1 MSLGRQGW
9 CLLLAVSCIAA
20 AAACGSSSSSAT
32 PPDAGSGDDAA
43 GGSDT
48 GGPRPEGGTDSSTD
62 AATDAGL
69 VSVTFNPP
77 SLPMSGPELSNPM
90 RGQYLWLGSA
100 AYPAGWPDVDSYQ
113 RWNWAQLEPSQGNFQ
128 WALIDDEIAAAKAR
142 GGRFGMRIM
151 ALCQGCADHTYMNAQ
166 TSIPDDLA
174 AVVNPLIGAAPG
186 DSTQYLIPD
195 WNSDAYFS
203 RLTELLTAIADRYKN
218 DPHFAWMDV
227 SSYGNWGEMH
237 LYPFTQPGGPYSTST
252 QTPIT
257 DANAQRLVNLNT
269 MLFSNKLLVV
279 NAEQQAALTTAVA
292 SVTPPVGIRVDCL
305 GSDGL
310 AGGGTAIAAVT
321 GAANRWQTAPFIT
334 EWCQTN
340 LGTSGMDLFVQGE
353 SQVRQY
359 HVSMLSSDNFSTDP
373 TTAAETTAF
382 RQANVEAGYRLR
394 AQSVSVTFDPTLR
407 GALAVDVSWMNDN
420 VAPTYLA
427 WNVVLGLRGSSTV
440 ESPLKVDLRKV
451 LPGTPVK
458 DAEQVTFSAA
468 LAAGSYDVYLR
479 VEDAQ
484 AVAVPMQLAMTGRDS
499 AGNYVLG
506 KLAVP

>member
-1 MSLGRQGW
+1 MSVGRHAG
-9 CLLLAVSCIAA
+9 CVLLVAV
-20 AAACGSSSSSAT
+20 AAACGSTSTQAAS
-32 PPDAGSGDDAA
+32 DAGTDAPN
-43 GGSDT
+43 GSDASNPQT
-48 GGPRPEGGTDSSTD
+48 EGGADAGTDG
-62 AATDAGL
+62 ARGDAGL
-69 VSVTFNPP
+69 VSVTFTPP
-77 SLPMSGPELSNPM
+77 SLPASGPELSNPM
-90 RGQYLWLGSA
+90 RGQYLWLGVP
-100 AYPAGWPDVDSYQ
+100 AYPSGWPDVDSYQ
-113 RWNWAQLEPSQGNFQ
+113 RWNWAQLEPSHANYQ
-128 WALIDDEIAAAKAR
+128 WSLIDGEIAAAKAR

-174 AVVNPLIGAAPG
+174 DVVNPLIGAAPG
-186 DSTQYLIPD
+186 DTVQYLIPD
-195 WNSDAYFS
+195 WNSAAYFS
-203 RLTELLTAIADRYKN
+203 RLTELLTAIANRYHD

-237 LYPFTQPGGPYSTST
+237 LYPFTQPGGPYSSST

-269 MLFSNKLLVV
+269 SLFSNKLLVV
-279 NAEQQAALTTAVA
+279 NAEQQAALATAVA
-292 SVTPPVGIRVDCL
+292 SVSPPVGIRVDCL

-310 AGGGTAIAAVT
+310 AGGDTAIGAVA

-340 LGTSGMDLFVQGE
+340 LGSSGADLFVQGE
-353 SQVRQY
+353 AQVRQY
-359 HVSMLSSDNFSTDP
+359 HVSMLSSGNFAANP
-373 TTAAETTAF
+373 TTSAETAAF

-394 AQSVSVTFDPTLR
+394 TASVTVTFDPSHRASL
-407 GALAVDVSWMNDN
+407 GVDASWVDDN

-427 WNVVLGLRGSSTV
+427 WKVVVGVRGPSTV
-440 ESPLKVDLRKV
+440 EGSLQVDLRKV
-451 LPGTPVK
+451 LPGTPSK
-458 DAEQVTFSAA
+458 DTEQVTFSSP

-484 AVAVPMQLAMTGRDS
+484 AVAVPMQLAMPGRDT

-506 KLAVP
+506 KLVVP